1 MKTEDEL
8 WALLREAD
16 HMPYGSGQI
25 ALVEQIVQHADAGGF
40 DELRFA
46 ARMQAT
52 TAYVHG
58 GETAKSFVTFSWC
71 RAEYDAHPER
81 FDRHAESLL
90 LWQFKY
96 MVSGLLKFPEVPL
109 GRTQDVLDDMERRFR
124 AGGHSLQAVYSY
136 RHAVAAHVGDPAADE
151 WYEQWCATPRD
162 DNSDCVG
169 CDPTSKVYHLVSAG
183 DDEAAVALAQPVL
196 AGHLTCAEQPQS
208 ILTSLLVPY
217 LRTGRLTEAAD
228 AHRRAYR
235 SLRGNLADLQRI
247 GEHVVFCART
257 GNETRGLEIVERH
270 LSWLDKAPHPQAD
283 MWFSAAAALLL
294 SRLDATVV
302 ITEVPASERAAGGA
316 PAGGGAGAAASR
328 EGDEGLPVS
337 GRAAGGLPAPV
348 LAERL
353 AARARALAARFDARN
368 GTSNIGDLIEARLH
382 AEPLVDHLP
391 LSAVARTLRTAAVPA
406 PASASSPP
414 RPLPTDPAGL
424 LDRAEELFEEYRF
437 TEARAAWQRF
447 DELADDP
454 EPALAV
460 RRVEGR
466 GRMAGVDEEP
476 EVAEAAFLEAAAG
489 YRKLGDERSALIAE
503 ARALLAP
510 DAEDRQEEVL
520 ARLTEVTERI
530 VAIGDAD
537 TRAEAR
543 LRLEYPLLALDR
555 LDDAL
560 AAVEAAVAEGPAR
573 PALRAELAGRRARCL
588 LVLERFEEAVTAA
601 ADCREQYGRLGDPPP
616 VALAALIQGHALAN
630 LERFDDAVAA
640 FEAALAAA
648 VERDPRLSALV
659 GRGRAR
665 LAGGHPAEAVDDLV
679 EAIADHVAH
688 GEDGPAAI
696 LRFDLANAY
705 DQAGQPLD
713 AAEAAESAIDVLDR
727 IGAQE
732 YADRTRYLLSRI
744 YRELDEPDQ
753 ALALLETL
761 AGNLDGFD
769 NLQSR
774 GRMLQEA
781 AQLLYRADRD
791 AQAAER
797 FGAAADAFG
806 AAGVVQ
812 AELYNRRMRALALR
826 WAGSGEESLAALA
839 EADALAGSL
848 SQTVDPSEPWLVW
861 QRAMLDCD
869 AARVLLGAG
878 QGDEALTRV
887 RGAADVLRGIGALG
901 EALEADLLHAELL
914 LRSGDPAPAEP
925 LLRSVLGT
933 APAGSQAGQNAA
945 WMLAEALEAMDR
957 SEEAAEIRQLHLG
970 Q

>member
-8 WALLREAD
+8 WGLLREAD

-71 RAEYDAHPER
+71 RAEYDAHPDR

-109 GRTQDVLDDMERRFR
+109 GRTYDVLDDMERRFR

-151 WYEQWCATPRD
+151 WYEKWCATPRD

-169 CDPTSKVYHLVSAG
+169 CDPTSKVYHLVSTG
-183 DDEAAVALAQPVL
+183 DDEAAVTLAQPVL

-208 ILTSLLVPY
+208 ILTSLLLPY
-217 LRTGRLTEAAD
+217 LRTGRLSEAAD

-294 SRLDATVV
+294 GRL
-302 ITEVPASERAAGGA
+302 GGDVLVGDVLA
-316 PAGGGAGAAASR
+316 P
-328 EGDEGLPVS
+328 E
-337 GRAAGGLPAPV
+337 

-353 AARARALAARFDARN
+353 AARARALSARFDARN
-368 GTSNIGDLIEARLH
+368 GTPNIGRLIEARLQ
-382 AEPLVDHLP
+382 AEPIVEHLP
-391 LSAVARTLRTAAVPA
+391 LSAVARTLKAGVTVTA
-406 PASASSPP
+406 PP
-414 RPLPTDPAGL
+414 QAQPLPGDPVEL
-424 LDRAEELFEEYRF
+424 LDRAEQLFDEYRF

-447 DELADDP
+447 DELHP
-454 EPALAV
+454 GPPFALAV

-466 GRMAGVDEEP
+466 GRMAGVDQEP
-476 EVAEAAFLEAAAG
+476 EQAAAAFQEAAAG
-489 YRKLGDERSALIAE
+489 HRKLGDELAALVAE
-503 ARALLAP
+503 ARAILAP

-520 ARLTEVTERI
+520 AQLSAVTERI

-537 TRAEAR
+537 VRAEAR

-555 LDDAL
+555 LDEAL
-560 AAVEAAVAEGPAR
+560 AAVDAALAEEPVR

-588 LVLERFEEAVTAA
+588 LVLERFEDAVAA
-601 ADCREQYGRLGDPPP
+601 AVDCREQYARLGDPPP
-616 VALAALIQGHALAN
+616 VALAALIHGHALAN
-630 LERFDDAVAA
+630 LERFDAAVEA
-640 FEAALAAA
+640 FDAALGAA

-659 GRGRAR
+659 GRARAR
-665 LAGGHPAEAVDDLV
+665 LAADRPGEAVDDLV

-688 GEDGPAAI
+688 GEDAPAAI
-696 LRFDLANAY
+696 LRVDLAGAY
-705 DQAGQPLD
+705 DQAGQLLD
-713 AAEAAESAIDVLDR
+713 AAETAESAIDVLDR
-727 IGAQE
+727 IGAQDH
-732 YADRTRYLLSRI
+732 ADRTRYLLSRV

-761 AGNLDGFD
+761 ADNLDGFD

-791 AQAAER
+791 ALAAER
-797 FGAAADAFG
+797 FAAAAAAFE

-826 WAGSGEESLAALA
+826 WAGSIDDSLTALA
-839 EADALAGSL
+839 EADVLIESLAR
-848 SQTVDPSEPWLVW
+848 TVDASEAWLVW
-861 QRAMLDCD
+861 HRAMLDCD
-869 AARVLLGAG
+869 AARVYLGAG
-878 QGDEALTRV
+878 QGDEALARV
-887 RGAADVLRGIGALG
+887 SGAAGVLRDIGAFG
-901 EALEADLLHAELL
+901 EAVEADLLHAELL
-914 LRSGDPAPAEP
+914 MRSGEPATAEP

-945 WMLAEALEAMDR
+945 WMLAEALEALDR
-957 SEEAAEIRQLHLG
+957 SAEAAEIRQLHLE

>member
-8 WALLREAD
+8 WSLLREAD

-71 RAEYDAHPER
+71 RAEYDAHPDR

-109 GRTQDVLDDMERRFR
+109 GRTRDVLDDMERRFR

-136 RHAVAAHVGDPAADE
+136 RHAVAAHVGDPAVDE
-151 WYEQWCATPRD
+151 WYEKWCATPRD

-208 ILTSLLVPY
+208 ILTSLLLPY
-217 LRTGRLTEAAD
+217 LRTGRLSEAAD

-294 SRLDATVV
+294 GRL
-302 ITEVPASERAAGGA
+302 GA
-316 PAGGGAGAAASR
+316 DVLV
-328 EGDEGLPVS
+328 GDT
-337 GRAAGGLPAPV
+337 PAPE

-353 AARARALAARFDARN
+353 AARARALSTRFDARN
-368 GTSNIGDLIEARLH
+368 GTANIGRLIEARLQ
-382 AEPLVDHLP
+382 AEPIVEHLP
-391 LSAVARTLRTAAVPA
+391 LSAVARTLKAAVAVPA
-406 PASASSPP
+406 PPP
-414 RPLPTDPAGL
+414 ARPLPSDPVEL
-424 LDRAEELFEEYRF
+424 LDRAEELFDEYRF

-447 DELADDP
+447 DELHP
-454 EPALAV
+454 EPPFALAV

-466 GRMAGVDEEP
+466 GRMAGVDHEP
-476 EVAEAAFLEAAAG
+476 EQAEAAFREAAAG
-489 YRKLGDERSALIAE
+489 HRTLGDELAALVAE
-503 ARALLAP
+503 ARAILAP
-510 DAEDRQEEVL
+510 DAEERQEEVL
-520 ARLTEVTERI
+520 AQLTAVTERI

-537 TRAEAR
+537 ARAEAR

-555 LDDAL
+555 LGDAL
-560 AAVEAAVAEGPAR
+560 AAVDAALAEEPIR

-588 LVLERFEEAVTAA
+588 LVLERFEEAAA
-601 ADCREQYGRLGDPPP
+601 AAVDCREQYGRLGDPPP
-616 VALAALIQGHALAN
+616 VALAALIHGHALAN
-630 LERFDDAVAA
+630 LERFDAAVEA
-640 FEAALAAA
+640 FDAALGAA

-659 GRGRAR
+659 GRARAR
-665 LAGGHPAEAVDDLV
+665 LAAGRPAEAVDDLV

-688 GEDGPAAI
+688 GEDGPAAV
-696 LRFDLANAY
+696 LRFDLAGAY
-705 DQAGQPLD
+705 DQAGQLLD

-727 IGAQE
+727 IGAQDH
-732 YADRTRYLLSRI
+732 ADRTRYLLSRI

-774 GRMLQEA
+774 GQMLQEA

-797 FGAAADAFG
+797 FAAAAAAFE

-826 WAGSGEESLAALA
+826 WAGSIDDSLAALA
-839 EADALAGSL
+839 EADALVESL
-848 SQTVDPSEPWLVW
+848 ALTVDKSEAWLVW
-861 QRAMLDCD
+861 HRAMLDCD
-869 AARVLLGAG
+869 AARVHLGAG
-878 QGDEALTRV
+878 QGDEALTRIT
-887 RGAADVLRGIGALG
+887 GAAGRLRDIGAFG
-901 EALEADLLHAELL
+901 DALEADLLHAELL
-914 LRSGDPAPAEP
+914 MRSGDPAPAEP

-933 APAGSQAGQNAA
+933 APTGSQAGQNAA

-957 SEEAAEIRQLHLG
+957 PAEAAEIRQLHLE

>member
-25 ALVEQIVQHADAGGF
+25 ALVEQVVQHADAGGF

-71 RAEYDAHPER
+71 RAEYDAHPDR
-81 FDRHAESLL
+81 FDRHSESLL

-109 GRTQDVLDDMERRFR
+109 ARTYDVLDDMERRFR
-124 AGGHSLQAVYSY
+124 AGGHSLQAVHSY

-151 WYEQWCATPRD
+151 WYEKWCATPRD

-294 SRLDATVV
+294 GRLGADVLV
-302 ITEVPASERAAGGA
+302 GDVPAPELG
-316 PAGGGAGAAASR
+316 
-328 EGDEGLPVS
+328 
-337 GRAAGGLPAPV
+337 
-348 LAERL
+348 ERL
-353 AARARALAARFDARN
+353 AARARALAERFDARN
-368 GTSNIGDLIEARLH
+368 GTPNIGRLIEARLR
-382 AEPLVDHLP
+382 AEPLVEHLP
-391 LSAVARTLRTAAVPA
+391 LSAVARTLRAA
-406 PASASSPP
+406 PAAPARAP
-414 RPLPTDPAGL
+414 RPLPSDPAEL
-424 LDRAEELFEEYRF
+424 LDRAEELFDEYRF

-447 DELADDP
+447 DELAGDV
-454 EPALAV
+454 PAELAV

-466 GRMAGVDEEP
+466 GRMASIDQEP
-476 EVAEAAFLEAAAG
+476 ELAEAAFVEAAAA
-489 YRKLGDERSALIAE
+489 YRTLGDERAALVAE
-503 ARALLAP
+503 ARAILAP

-520 ARLTEVTERI
+520 ARLTEVTDRI
-530 VAIGDAD
+530 VPIGDAD

-560 AAVEAAVAEGPAR
+560 AAVDAALAEEPAR

-588 LVLERFEEAVTAA
+588 LVLERFEEAVAAA
-601 ADCREQYGRLGDPPP
+601 ADCREQYRRLGDPPP
-616 VALAALIQGHALAN
+616 VALAALIHGHALAN
-630 LERFDDAVAA
+630 LERFDDAVVA
-640 FEAALAAA
+640 FDAALAAA

-659 GRGRAR
+659 GRARAR
-665 LAGGHPAEAVDDLV
+665 LAGGRPAEAIDDLV

-688 GEDGPAAI
+688 GEDAPAAI
-696 LRFDLANAY
+696 LRFDLASAY
-705 DQAGQPLD
+705 DQADQLLD

-732 YADRTRYLLSRI
+732 QADRTRYLLSRI

-761 AGNLDGFD
+761 AANLDGFD

-797 FGAAADAFG
+797 FAAAAAAFQ

-812 AELYNRRMRALALR
+812 ADLYNRRMRALALR
-826 WAGSGEESLAALA
+826 WAGSVEESLAALA
-839 EADALAGSL
+839 DADALAESL
-848 SQTVDPSEPWLVW
+848 ARQVDPAEPWLVW

-887 RGAADVLRGIGALG
+887 AGAADVLRGIGALG

-914 LRSGDPAPAEP
+914 MRSGAAAPAEP
-925 LLRSVLGT
+925 LLRSVLGA
-933 APAGSQAGQNAA
+933 APTGSQSGQNAA
-945 WMLAEALEAMDR
+945 WMLVEALEALDR
-957 SEEAAEIRQLHLG
+957 SAEAAEIRKLHLE

>member
-8 WALLREAD
+8 WGLLREAD

-71 RAEYDAHPER
+71 RAEYDAHPDR

-109 GRTQDVLDDMERRFR
+109 GRTRDVLDDMERRFR
-124 AGGHSLQAVYSY
+124 AGGHSLQAVHSY

-151 WYEQWCATPRD
+151 WYEKWCATPRD
-162 DNSDCVG
+162 ENSDCVG

-196 AGHLTCAEQPQS
+196 AGQLTCAEQPQS
-208 ILTSLLVPY
+208 ILTSLLLPY
-217 LRTGRLTEAAD
+217 LRTGRLSEAAD

-294 SRLDATVV
+294 SRLDADVLV
-302 ITEVPASERAAGGA
+302 GDVPAPE
-316 PAGGGAGAAASR
+316 
-328 EGDEGLPVS
+328 
-337 GRAAGGLPAPV
+337 

-353 AARARALAARFDARN
+353 ATRARALSARFDARN
-368 GTSNIGDLIEARLH
+368 GTANIGTLIESRLH
-382 AEPLVDHLP
+382 AQPIVEHLP
-391 LSAVARTLRTAAVPA
+391 LSAVARTLRAGATVPA
-406 PASASSPP
+406 AA
-414 RPLPTDPAGL
+414 RATAGPLPSDPAGL
-424 LDRAEELFEEYRF
+424 LDRAEELFDEYRF

-447 DELADDP
+447 DELHP
-454 EPALAV
+454 EPPFALAV

-466 GRMAGVDEEP
+466 GRMAGVDQAP
-476 EVAEAAFLEAAAG
+476 EQAEAAFREAAAG
-489 YRKLGDERSALIAE
+489 YRTLGDELAALVAE
-503 ARALLAP
+503 ARAILAP
-510 DAEDRQEEVL
+510 DAEERQEEVL
-520 ARLTEVTERI
+520 AELTTVTERI

-537 TRAEAR
+537 ARAEAR

-560 AAVEAAVAEGPAR
+560 AAVDRAIAEEPPR

-588 LVLERFEEAVTAA
+588 LVLERFEAGGGAA

-616 VALAALIQGHALAN
+616 VALAALIHGHALAN
-630 LERFDDAVAA
+630 LEQFDAAVKA
-640 FEAALAAA
+640 FDAALGAA

-659 GRGRAR
+659 GRARAR
-665 LAGGHPAEAVDDLV
+665 LAGGQPAEAVDDLV

-688 GEDGPAAI
+688 GEDAPAAI
-696 LRFDLANAY
+696 LRFDLASAY

-727 IGAQE
+727 IGAQDH
-732 YADRTRYLLSRI
+732 ADQTRYLLSRI

-761 AGNLDGFD
+761 ADNLDGFD

-781 AQLLYRADRD
+781 AQLLYRVDRD
-791 AQAAER
+791 AQAAGK
-797 FGAAADAFG
+797 FAAAAAAFK
-806 AAGVVQ
+806 AAGSKASGAVQ
-812 AELYNRRMRALALR
+812 AELYCRRMRALALR
-826 WAGSGEESLAALA
+826 WAGSVEDSLAALA
-839 EADALAGSL
+839 EADALVAEL
-848 SQTVDPSEPWLVW
+848 ALTVEASEAWLVW
-861 QRAMLDCD
+861 HRAMLDCD
-869 AARVLLGAG
+869 GARVHLGAG
-878 QGDEALTRV
+878 QGDEALV
-887 RGAADVLRGIGALG
+887 RIQGAARALRGIGAFG
-901 EALEADLLHAELL
+901 DALEADLLHAELL
-914 LRSGDPAPAEP
+914 MRSGEPATAEP

-945 WMLAEALEAMDR
+945 WMLAEALEALDR
-957 SEEAAEIRQLHLG
+957 PAEAAEIRQLHLE

>member
-8 WALLREAD
+8 WGLLREAD

-71 RAEYDAHPER
+71 RAEYDAHPDR

-109 GRTQDVLDDMERRFR
+109 GRTRDVLDDMERRFR

-136 RHAVAAHVGDPAADE
+136 RHAVAAHVGDPAVGE
-151 WYEQWCATPRD
+151 WYEKWCATPRD

-169 CDPTSKVYHLVSAG
+169 CDPTSKVYHLVSTG

-208 ILTSLLVPY
+208 ILTSLLLPY
-217 LRTGRLTEAAD
+217 LRTGRLSEAAD

-270 LSWLDKAPHPQAD
+270 LSWLDKAPHPQSD

-294 SRLDATVV
+294 GRLGADVLV
-302 ITEVPASERAAGGA
+302 GDVPAPE
-316 PAGGGAGAAASR
+316 
-328 EGDEGLPVS
+328 
-337 GRAAGGLPAPV
+337 

-353 AARARALAARFDARN
+353 AARARALAERFDARN
-368 GTSNIGDLIEARLH
+368 GTPNIGRLIEARLS
-382 AEPLVDHLP
+382 AEPIVEHLP
-391 LSAVARTLRTAAVPA
+391 LSAVARTLRAGATVPA
-406 PASASSPP
+406 APQVRAPG
-414 RPLPTDPAGL
+414 PLPSDPAEL
-424 LDRAEELFEEYRF
+424 LDHAEQLYDEYRF

-447 DELADDP
+447 DELHP
-454 EPALAV
+454 EPPFALAV
-460 RRVEGR
+460 RRADGR
-466 GRMAGVDEEP
+466 GRMAGIDHEP
-476 EVAEAAFLEAAAG
+476 ELAVAAFREAAAG
-489 YRKLGDERSALIAE
+489 HRTLGHELAALVAE
-503 ARALLAP
+503 ARAILAP

-520 ARLTEVTERI
+520 AELTAVTERI

-537 TRAEAR
+537 ARAEAR

-560 AAVEAAVAEGPAR
+560 AAADAAITEEPVR

-601 ADCREQYGRLGDPPP
+601 ADCREQYRRLGDPPP
-616 VALAALIQGHALAN
+616 VALAALIHGHALAN
-630 LERFDDAVAA
+630 LERFDAAVEA
-640 FEAALAAA
+640 FDAALDAA

-659 GRGRAR
+659 GRARAR
-665 LAGGHPAEAVDDLV
+665 LAGGQPAEAVDDLV

-688 GEDGPAAI
+688 GEDAPAAI
-696 LRFDLANAY
+696 LRFDLASAY
-705 DQAGQPLD
+705 DQAGQLLD

-727 IGAQE
+727 IGAQDH
-732 YADRTRYLLSRI
+732 ADRTRYLLSRI

-761 AGNLDGFD
+761 ADNLDGFD

-791 AQAAER
+791 AQAADR
-797 FGAAADAFG
+797 FAAAAAAFE

-826 WAGSGEESLAALA
+826 WAGSVDESLVALA
-839 EADALAGSL
+839 EADALVASL
-848 SQTVDPSEPWLVW
+848 ALTVDPDEAWLMW
-861 QRAMLDCD
+861 HRAMLDCD
-869 AARVLLGAG
+869 AARVHLGAG
-878 QGDEALTRV
+878 QGDEALGRV
-887 RGAADVLRGIGALG
+887 QGAAGVLRQIGAFG
-901 EALEADLLHAELL
+901 DALEADLLHAELL
-914 LRSGDPAPAEP
+914 MRSGDPAAAEP

-957 SEEAAEIRQLHLG
+957 SAEAAEIRQLHLE

>member
-8 WALLREAD
+8 WGLLREAD

-71 RAEYDAHPER
+71 RAEYDAHPDR

-109 GRTQDVLDDMERRFR
+109 GRTRDVLDDMERRFR

-136 RHAVAAHVGDPAADE
+136 RHAVAAHVGDPAAGE
-151 WYEQWCATPRD
+151 LYEQWCATPRD

-208 ILTSLLVPY
+208 ILTSLLLPY
-217 LRTGRLTEAAD
+217 LRTGRLSEAAD

-294 SRLDATVV
+294 GRLGADVLV
-302 ITEVPASERAAGGA
+302 GDVPAPE
-316 PAGGGAGAAASR
+316 
-328 EGDEGLPVS
+328 
-337 GRAAGGLPAPV
+337 

-353 AARARALAARFDARN
+353 AARARALSARFDARN
-368 GTSNIGDLIEARLH
+368 GTDNIGLLIEARLH
-382 AEPLVDHLP
+382 AEPIVEHLP
-391 LSAVARTLRTAAVPA
+391 LSAVARTLKAGVTA
-406 PASASSPP
+406 PAPP
-414 RPLPTDPAGL
+414 RPSDPAEL
-424 LDRAEELFEEYRF
+424 LARAEELFDEYRF

-447 DELADDP
+447 DELHP
-454 EPALAV
+454 EPPFALAV

-466 GRMAGVDEEP
+466 GRMAGVDHEP
-476 EVAEAAFLEAAAG
+476 ELAEAAFREAAAG
-489 YRKLGDERSALIAE
+489 HRTLGDELAALVAE
-503 ARALLAP
+503 ARAILAP
-510 DAEDRQEEVL
+510 DAEERQEEVL
-520 ARLTEVTERI
+520 AQLTAVTERI
-530 VAIGDAD
+530 LAIGDAD
-537 TRAEAR
+537 ARAEAR

-560 AAVEAAVAEGPAR
+560 AAVDAAIAEEPDR

-588 LVLERFEEAVTAA
+588 LVLERFEEAVAAA

-616 VALAALIQGHALAN
+616 VALAALIHGHALAN
-630 LERFDDAVAA
+630 VERFDAAVEA
-640 FEAALAAA
+640 FDAALGAA

-659 GRGRAR
+659 GRARAR
-665 LAGGHPAEAVDDLV
+665 LAAGQPADAVDDLV

-696 LRFDLANAY
+696 LRFDLASAY
-705 DQAGQPLD
+705 DQAGQLLD

-727 IGAQE
+727 IGAQDH
-732 YADRTRYLLSRI
+732 ADRTRYLLSRI

-797 FGAAADAFG
+797 FGEAAAAFE

-826 WAGSGEESLAALA
+826 WAGSIDESLAALA
-839 EADALAGSL
+839 EADALIGSL
-848 SQTVDPSEPWLVW
+848 ALTVDPSEAWLVW
-861 QRAMLDCD
+861 HRAMLDCD
-869 AARVLLGAG
+869 AARVHLGAG
-878 QGDEALTRV
+878 QGDEALARV
-887 RGAADVLRGIGALG
+887 KGAAGALRDIGAFG
-901 EALEADLLHAELL
+901 EAVEADLLHAELL
-914 LRSGDPAPAEP
+914 MRSGAPAQAEP

-933 APAGSQAGQNAA
+933 APKGSQSGQNAA

-957 SEEAAEIRQLHLG
+957 SAEAAEIRQLHLE

>member
-8 WALLREAD
+8 WTLLREAD

-71 RAEYDAHPER
+71 RAEYDAHPDR

-109 GRTQDVLDDMERRFR
+109 GRTHDVLDDMERRFR

-136 RHAVAAHVGDPAADE
+136 RHAVAAHIGDPAADE

-270 LSWLDKAPHPQAD
+270 LTWLDKAPHPQAD

-302 ITEVPASERAAGGA
+302 ITGVPAAERAAPGGA
-316 PAGGGAGAAASR
+316 
-328 EGDEGLPVS
+328 E
-337 GRAAGGLPAPV
+337 GLPAPV

-368 GTSNIGDLIEARLH
+368 GTANIGRLIEARLH

-406 PASASSPP
+406 ATSAP
-414 RPLPTDPAGL
+414 RPLPTDPAEL

-447 DELADDP
+447 DELVDDP
-454 EPALAV
+454 APALAV

-466 GRMAGVDEEP
+466 GRIASVDEEP

-489 YRKLGDERSALIAE
+489 HRRLGDERSALIAE

-560 AAVEAAVAEGPAR
+560 AAVEAAVAEEPAR

-588 LVLERFEEAVTAA
+588 LVLERFEEAVAAA

-616 VALAALIQGHALAN
+616 VALASLIQGHALAN
-630 LERFDDAVAA
+630 LERFDAAVEA
-640 FEAALAAA
+640 FDAALAAA

-713 AAEAAESAIDVLDR
+713 AAEAAESSIDVLDR

-797 FGAAADAFG
+797 FGAAAAAFG

-826 WAGSGEESLAALA
+826 WAGSVEESLAALA
-839 EADALAGSL
+839 EADALAASL
-848 SQTVDPSEPWLVW
+848 SQTVGPSEPWLVW

-878 QGDEALTRV
+878 QGDEALARV

-925 LLRSVLGT
+925 LLRSVLGA